1 MAEDRARLQQLL
13 AELRS
18 QLAESKSVDAKT
30 RSRLETTISDTE
42 RALSGQSL
50 RRAAAEPLRE
60 RLTDAAGEF
69 EATHP
74 TLSGT
79 LGSII
84 DALGRMGI

>member
-13 AELRS
+13 AELRT
-18 QLAESKSVDAKT
+18 QLAESTSVDAKT
-30 RSRLETTISDTE
+30 RARLEATITDTE
-42 RALSGQSL
+42 RALSGQPP
-50 RRAAAEPLRE
+50 RRGAGEPLTE
-60 RLTDAAGEF
+60 RLGEAAGDF